1 MKAFT
6 QGTNES
12 GRVGCGLVH
21 FPIAD
26 DQNCAQGNPRDVA
39 RDEEYGSI

>member
-1 MKAFT
+1 MKAFA

-12 GRVGCGLVH
+12 GRVGRGLVH

-26 DQNCAQGNPRDVA
+26 DQNCAQGNSSDVA
-39 RDEEYGSI
+39 LDEEYGSI